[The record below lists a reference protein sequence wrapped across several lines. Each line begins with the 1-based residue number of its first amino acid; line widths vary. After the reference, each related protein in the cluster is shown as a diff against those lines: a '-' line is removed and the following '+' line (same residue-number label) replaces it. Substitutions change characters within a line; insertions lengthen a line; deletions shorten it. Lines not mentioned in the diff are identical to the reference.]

1 MIKLCWIKGK
11 DGWSG
16 WLWPMFQ
23 IYGYYLHG
31 KHIRILT
38 ILEARRK
45 PRHFPIDSVAQGKII
60 ANKYINY
67 GKIPLKVKEL
77 NLDKLKE
84 GK

>member
-31 KHIRILT
+31 KHVRILT

-45 PRHFPIDSVAQGKII
+45 PRHFPVDSVAQAKII